1 MMTPASL
8 LAESTQR
15 TDVSERVPHLEVR
28 DLTMA
33 YEGFVVQKAMNFSVR
48 RGEIF
53 IIMGPSGCG
62 KSTLLRHLIGIK
74 APMEGSVHFDG
85 LDLWG
90 ADDEAR
96 NSLLLRMGILYQ
108 SGALWSSMTLA
119 ENIAL
124 PLSAHTRLSRKEIAE
139 LASFKLSLVGLSG
152 FEDYYPAE
160 ISGGMQ
166 KRAALARAIALDPEI
181 LFFDEPSSGLD
192 PISAGRLDELIV
204 HLTESLGST
213 AVVVTHDLAS
223 ILEIGT
229 NSIYLDIETKS
240 ILAEGPPGDLLE
252 ISSSQNVRDFLS
264 RGQGPRP
271 SENPSEGQSQ

>member
-1 MMTPASL
+1 MSQLAPQKASP
-8 LAESTQR
+8 EPVKR
-15 TDVSERVPHLEVR
+15 EDPHIEVS

-33 YEGFVVQKAMNFSVR
+33 YDDYVVQKAMSFSVR

-74 APMEGSVHFDG
+74 APSSGSVRFDG
-85 LDLWG
+85 RDLWG
-90 ADDEAR
+90 VDDETR
-96 NSLLLRMGILYQ
+96 NDLLLKMGILYQ

-124 PLSAHTRLSRKEIAE
+124 PLSAHTRLSRKEVME
-139 LASFKLSLVGLSG
+139 LVSFKLSLVGLSG

-240 ILAEGPPGDLLE
+240 ILAEGPPGNLLE

-264 RGQGPRP
+264 RGQSMKP
-271 SENPSEGQSQ
+271 SDRQIEVKNP